1 MIRPDIDDT
10 VFAFEKKLEIKN
22 PSDINE
28 QPFASFIHAI
38 SDFAVEG
45 LVKETDRNFRP
56 ENEQNFP
63 IASKK

>member
-38 SDFAVEG
+38 SDFSCR
-45 LVKETDRNFRP
+45 ETCERDWRKMNKT
-56 ENEQNFP
+56 FP
-63 IASKK
+63 

>member
-28 QPFASFIHAI
+28 QPFIGFIHGI
-38 SDFAVEG
+38 PVFCVG
-45 LVKETDRNFRP
+45 GTVKETDWTL
-56 ENEQNFP
+56 EQNFP
-63 IASKK
+63 ITSKK

>member
-28 QPFASFIHAI
+28 QPFKGFIHAI
-38 SDFAVEG
+38 PRFCVEG
-45 LVKETDRNFRP
+45 TVKETDLTL
-56 ENEQNFP
+56 EQNFP
-63 IASKK
+63 ITSEK

>member
-28 QPFASFIHAI
+28 QPFIGFIHAI
-38 SDFAVEG
+38 PGFCVG
-45 LVKETDRNFRP
+45 GTVKETDWTL
-56 ENEQNFP
+56 EQNFP
-63 IASKK
+63 ITSKK

>member
-1 MIRPDIDDT
+1 MIRPDMDET

-38 SDFAVEG
+38 SDFGVER
-45 LVKETDRNFRP
+45 LVKETGGKWKKT
-56 ENEQNFP
+56 FP
-63 IASKK
+63 

>member
-38 SDFAVEG
+38 PDFYVER
-45 LVKETDRNFRP
+45 LVKETC
-56 ENEQNFP
+56 ETFP
-63 IASKK
+63 

>member
-1 MIRPDIDDT
+1 MIRPDMDDT

-38 SDFAVEG
+38 PDLCVER
-45 LVKETDRNFRP
+45 LVKETGRNFRS
-56 ENEQNFP
+56 ENERNFS

>member
-28 QPFASFIHAI
+28 QPFASFIHVI
-38 SDFAVEG
+38 SDFYVER
-45 LVKETDRNFRP
+45 LVKETGPKFPAR
-56 ENEQNFP
+56 NEQNFP